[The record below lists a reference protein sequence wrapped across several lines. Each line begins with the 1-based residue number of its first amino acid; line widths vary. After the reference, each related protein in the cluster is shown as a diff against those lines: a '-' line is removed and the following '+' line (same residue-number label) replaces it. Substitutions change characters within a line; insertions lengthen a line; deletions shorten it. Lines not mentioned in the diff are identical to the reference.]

1 MLMLAGREGFAQRG
15 LGRTRQSGPRAAMFL
30 WRTGAVDC
38 AAMRIA
44 ISGSHDTGKSTLVE
58 SLAERL
64 TRYVAVEE
72 SYYTMLDEG
81 HAFADVPTAEDFEL
95 LLDRTLA
102 DTARETRL
110 DVLFDRCAAD
120 YLAYLVVLTRR
131 AELLDAWFD
140 RSRDMLD
147 RLDLVVFVPLEQPDR
162 VRRDSIDAPRLRRAV
177 DALLRELLIDNALDC
192 RVPVMEVSGSAADR
206 ADQVI
211 ARLSSASF

>member
-1 MLMLAGREGFAQRG
+1 
-15 LGRTRQSGPRAAMFL
+15 
-30 WRTGAVDC
+30 
-38 AAMRIA
+38 MRIA
-44 ISGSHDTGKSTLVE
+44 ISGSHRTGKSTLVE

-72 SYYTMLDEG
+72 SYHSMVDEG
-81 HAFADVPTAEDFEL
+81 HAFPDVPTADDFEL

-120 YLAYLVVLTRR
+120 YLAYLVVFTRR
-131 AELLDAWFD
+131 AELLDEWFE
-140 RSRDMLD
+140 RSRDTLD

-162 VRRDSIDAPRLRRAV
+162 VRRDAIDAPRLRRAV

-192 RVPVMEVSGSAADR
+192 RVPVMEVSGSATDR

-211 ARLSSASF
+211 ARISSASF